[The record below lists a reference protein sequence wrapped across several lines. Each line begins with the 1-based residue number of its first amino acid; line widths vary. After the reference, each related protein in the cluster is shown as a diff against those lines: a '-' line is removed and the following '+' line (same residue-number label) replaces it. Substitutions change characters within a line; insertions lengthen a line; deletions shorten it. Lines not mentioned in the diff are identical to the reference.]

1 MEMSS
6 INMEECKIQEEKKY
20 RIRNNILY
28 VALLLNTIFGLLQ
41 FGNGGIYVF
50 ILYAILIVGYLLII
64 RKRRNKDASRR

>member
-1 MEMSS
+1 M
-6 INMEECKIQEEKKY
+6 QEEKKY

-50 ILYAILIVGYLLII
+50 ILYAILIVGYLLLS
-64 RKRRNKDASRR
+64 RKRRR